1 MRIVATIEAR
11 MTSSRLP
18 GKVLRPV
25 LSRPLLSFMIERLR
39 RVWQLDQ
46 IVVATTMND
55 TDDPIADLADGLGVG
70 CFRGSEDDV
79 LARVLGA
86 ARKFGADLIVE
97 TTGDC
102 PLIDPAVVD
111 QVIATYRANK
121 VDYCA
126 NVLQPTYP
134 RGMDVQVFATDVLAE
149 VERLTSDPADR
160 EHVSLYIYEHPERY
174 KLLNVCS
181 GLPPEDAE
189 HRLTVDTPADYEM
202 VKKIIERLYPR
213 DSAFDLRQILDLL
226 RVDPMLA
233 ITNRHISQKEVRPAS
248 PVDSQPV

>member
-18 GKVLRPV
+18 GKVLRTV

-46 IVVATTMND
+46 IVVATTMNES
-55 TDDPIADLADGLGVG
+55 DDPIADLASGLGVG

-134 RGMDVQVFATDVLAE
+134 RGMDVQVFATDLLAE
-149 VERLTSDPADR
+149 VEMAWGQRARPIDMLWHVMEHEVHHRAELSLILGLLGR
-160 EHVSLYIYEHPERY
+160 E
-174 KLLNVCS
+174 
-181 GLPPEDAE
+181 GLDA
-189 HRLTVDTPADYEM
+189 
-202 VKKIIERLYPR
+202 
-213 DSAFDLRQILDLL
+213 
-226 RVDPMLA
+226 
-233 ITNRHISQKEVRPAS
+233 
-248 PVDSQPV
+248 